1 MIRSIFKKNSSLPYF
16 LKRSFITKPH
26 SIITPIINN
35 NNNNNNNI
43 YTPIKNIQNQNF
55 NFKFFTTTTTSNP
68 IHQQTT
74 STTTTTTTTTPST
87 EQQQPQQQLSKEAE
101 EINENITKY
110 NITLTDSCVK
120 ELNSVQKKSDSTDI
134 FLRVMVD
141 MGGCSGYQ
149 YIIKVENKLQE
160 DDVLFIRN
168 GAKVIIDKIS
178 LEMMEGSIIDY
189 EAALMR
195 SSFVVA
201 SNPNTIKSC
210 GCKISFE
217 LKK

>member
-1 MIRSIFKKNSSLPYF
+1 MIRTILTKNSSLPYF
-16 LKRSFITKPH
+16 LKRSIITKPNN
-26 SIITPIINN
+26 IIVPIINN
-35 NNNNNNNI
+35 NNNNKNI
-43 YTPIKNIQNQNF
+43 YTSIKSIQNESF
-55 NFKFFTTTTTSNP
+55 NFKFFTTTTPNP
-68 IHQQTT
+68 IHQQQQQQQTTTT
-74 STTTTTTTTTPST
+74 STTTTTPPT
-87 EQQQPQQQLSKEAE
+87 EQPKETE

-120 ELNSVQKKSDSTDI
+120 ELNNVQKKLNTSDVY
-134 FLRVMVD
+134 LRVMVD

-149 YIIKVENKLQE
+149 YIIKVDNKLQDE
-160 DDVLFIRN
+160 DVLFIKN

-189 EAALMR
+189 ETALMR

>member
-1 MIRSIFKKNSSLPYF
+1 MIRTILTKNSLLPYF
-16 LKRSFITKPH
+16 LKRSITTKPNN
-26 SIITPIINN
+26 IIVPINN
-35 NNNNNNNI
+35 NKNI
-43 YTPIKNIQNQNF
+43 YTSIKNIQNKSF
-55 NFKFFTTTTTSNP
+55 NFKFFTTTTPNP
-68 IHQQTT
+68 IHQQQQQQQQ
-74 STTTTTTTTTPST
+74 TTTTTTTTTTSST
-87 EQQQPQQQLSKEAE
+87 EQPKETE

-120 ELNSVQKKSDSTDI
+120 ELNNVQKKLNTSEVY
-134 FLRVMVD
+134 LRVMVD

-149 YIIKVENKLQE
+149 YIIKVDNKLQDE
-160 DDVLFIRN
+160 DVLFIKN

-189 EAALMR
+189 ETALMR

>member
-35 NNNNNNNI
+35 NNHNNNNI
-43 YTPIKNIQNQNF
+43 NTPIKNIQSF

-74 STTTTTTTTTPST
+74 TTTTTTPST
-87 EQQQPQQQLSKEAE
+87 EQQQLSKEAE

-149 YIIKVENKLQE
+149 YIIKVENKLQD

-189 EAALMR
+189 ETALMR

>member
-1 MIRSIFKKNSSLPYF
+1 MIRSILKKNSSLPYF
-16 LKRSFITKPH
+16 LKRSFISKPH
-26 SIITPIINN
+26 NIITPIINSN
-35 NNNNNNNI
+35 NNIKNNNNNI

-55 NFKFFTTTTTSNP
+55 NFKFFTTTATSNP

-74 STTTTTTTTTPST
+74 TTTTTTTPPT
-87 EQQQPQQQLSKEAE
+87 EQQQQQQQQSKEVE

-120 ELNSVQKKSDSTDI
+120 ELNNVQKKSDLTDI

-149 YIIKVENKLQE
+149 YIIKVENKLQD

>member
-1 MIRSIFKKNSSLPYF
+1 MIRSILKNNSSLPYF

-26 SIITPIINN
+26 NIITLIT
-35 NNNNNNNI
+35 NNNNNI
-43 YTPIKNIQNQNF
+43 NKNIFAPIKNIQNQNF

-68 IHQQTT
+68 IHHQQQQQTK
-74 STTTTTTTTTPST
+74 TTTTTPST
-87 EQQQPQQQLSKEAE
+87 EQQQQQQQPKAE

-110 NITLTDSCVK
+110 NIKLTDSCVK
-120 ELNSVQKKSDSTDI
+120 ELNNVQKKLDSSDI

-149 YIIKVENKLQE
+149 YIIKVENKLQD

-189 EAALMR
+189 ETALMR

>member
-1 MIRSIFKKNSSLPYF
+1 MIRSILTKNSTLPYYKLF
-16 LKRSFITKPH
+16 LKRSFISKPNN
-26 SIITPIINN
+26 IIAKTIINN
-35 NNNNNNNI
+35 NCTKI
-43 YTPIKNIQNQNF
+43 IDIKNNY
-55 NFKFFTTTTTSNP
+55 FKYFTTTSATTQQQQQQQQQHQQQEPITTSS
-68 IHQQTT
+68 T
-74 STTTTTTTTTPST
+74 SK
-87 EQQQPQQQLSKEAE
+87 QQLKETE

-110 NITLTDSCVK
+110 KISLTDNCVK
-120 ELNSVQKKSDSTDI
+120 ELNNVERKLNSPDVY
-134 FLRVMVD
+134 LRVMVD

-149 YIIKVENKLQE
+149 YIIKIDNKLQDE
-160 DDVLFIRN
+160 DVLFIRN

-178 LEMMEGSIIDY
+178 LEMMEGSVIDY

-210 GCKISFE
+210 GCKISFD